1 MKSLTIVALLAFLVA
16 FAAIYFYNSDQTAK
30 HLPTVKVT
38 PPYAFS
44 PGETIGEFN
53 AFFFVFIASLL
64 LFGIGGIV
72 SMLSEGAKY
81 GYFASKLMSDAPTTA
96 STSFTFFDL
105 LFILP
110 LVLSCIA
117 ATTLAAG
124 LIMDYRG
131 KGSMWSYWSNA
142 AKFFGFGLAL
152 LVILIIARPF
162 VVVS

>member
-16 FAAIYFYNSDQTAK
+16 FAAVYFYNSDQNAK
-30 HLPTVKVT
+30 HLTTVKVT

-64 LFGIGGIV
+64 LFGIGGIAA
-72 SMLSEGAKY
+72 MLLEGAKY
-81 GYFASKLMSDAPTTA
+81 GYFASKLMTGAPTL
-96 STSFTFFDL
+96 FTFFDL
-105 LFILP
+105 LFIIP

-124 LIMDYRG
+124 LILDYRG

-152 LVILIIARPF
+152 LVILVIARPF